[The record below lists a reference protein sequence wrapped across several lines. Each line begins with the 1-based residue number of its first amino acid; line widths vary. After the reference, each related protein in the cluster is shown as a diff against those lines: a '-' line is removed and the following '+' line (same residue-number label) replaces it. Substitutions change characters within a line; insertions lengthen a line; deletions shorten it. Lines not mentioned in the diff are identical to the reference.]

1 MPFPSY
7 HAHVYYDEASRPAAK
22 RVRLQL
28 NNLFQVKMG
37 RWRDEPVGP
46 HPIAMYQV
54 AFGAGEFPKV
64 VPWLMERHEGLSVL
78 IHPNGDDDLLDH
90 SERAMW
96 LGRPLKLKLGMFR

>member
-28 NNLFQVKMG
+28 NRLFQVKMG
-37 RWRDEPVGP
+37 RWREEPVGP
-46 HPIAMYQV
+46 HPTAMYQV
-54 AFGAGEFPKV
+54 AFQAGEFPKI
-64 VPWLMERHEGLSVL
+64 VPWLMEHHEGLSVL

-90 SERAMW
+90 SERALW
-96 LGRPLKLKLGMFR
+96 LGRQLKLKLGMFR